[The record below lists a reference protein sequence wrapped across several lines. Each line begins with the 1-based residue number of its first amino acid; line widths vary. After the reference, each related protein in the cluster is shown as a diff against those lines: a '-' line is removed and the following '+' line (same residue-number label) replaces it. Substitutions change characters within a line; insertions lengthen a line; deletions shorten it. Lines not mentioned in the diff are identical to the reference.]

1 MELYQ
6 VQWVEMVFW
15 CLLELAGFLQG
26 FMKLIGLSHNR
37 LAKEIDVPPVR
48 RHPIENCWDTLLS
61 THALRRP
68 ARSPL
73 PCHNL

>member
-37 LAKEIDVPPVR
+37 LAKDIDVTPVR
-48 RHPIENCWDTLLS
+48 RHLIENC
-61 THALRRP
+61 
-68 ARSPL
+68 
-73 PCHNL
+73 